1 MIMALYGIAA
11 SSVFDLF
18 RSIYRVF
25 KPSAVTVGIGDILF
39 WLILSVTTFFAV
51 FLTSNGQLRGF
62 EFLAMILGSIIY
74 FLALSKAVI
83 LIFSLLF
90 SVVKKI
96 FCIILKFL
104 LTIFSFLYKIIIRWI
119 MLIFSPVRKL
129 FSKIGKIFCGIFTKF
144 RRGTGA
150 MIRNRR
156 KNKKRRAVRAEKG
169 EA

>member
-1 MIMALYGIAA
+1 MSPGVNEQAYIFLIMALYGIAA

-51 FLTSNGQLRGF
+51 FLT
-62 EFLAMILGSIIY
+62 MILGSIIY